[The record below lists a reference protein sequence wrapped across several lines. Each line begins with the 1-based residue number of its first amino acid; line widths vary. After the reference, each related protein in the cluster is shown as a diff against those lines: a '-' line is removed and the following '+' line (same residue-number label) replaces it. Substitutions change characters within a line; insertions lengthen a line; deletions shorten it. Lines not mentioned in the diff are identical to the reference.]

1 MLGVAILIGF
11 LIFGFGV
18 FVPFM
23 IYRAVRGSRRARNF
37 VPELLQRTG
46 LQLQGNR
53 LTGAYHRF
61 PVDVYFGLG
70 TNYGKLILSGESG
83 WGLIRKLEGRNT
95 FYQTLHVQMRVPGAN
110 FPKFMLKE
118 HVGPL
123 RTDQWLMD
131 MFEQRN
137 VELPEFDDL
146 RAGRAR
152 VFGTDRAFAEKV
164 VNDAELQRLV
174 RRWHF
179 TDVRAAGDVIE
190 LVLNDNM
197 VMPTFGSERMSSPG
211 FVIEALDI
219 CTRVAAQKG

>member
-11 LIFGFGV
+11 LILGFGL

-37 VPELLQRTG
+37 VPDLLRRTG

-53 LTGAYHRF
+53 LTGEYKGY
-61 PVDVYFGLG
+61 PTDVYFGLG

-83 WGLIRKLEGRNT
+83 WGMVRELEGRNT

-110 FPKFMLKE
+110 FPKIMLKE

-137 VELPEFDDL
+137 VELPEFEDL
-146 RAGRAR
+146 RVGRAR
-152 VFGTDRAFAEKV
+152 VFGTDRTFAEKV
-164 VNDAELQRLV
+164 VADGELQRLG
-174 RRWHF
+174 RNWHF

-197 VMPTFGSERMSSPG
+197 VMPTFGSERMSEPG
-211 FVIEALDI
+211 FVVQALDI
-219 CTRVAAQKG
+219 CARVAAQK